1 MDGKGYSMRSNREC
15 AEYFKSQAAYRRCF
29 EELWKKWRSYGRAA
43 GRITLRDASEEERRA
58 VGGIIGKVFHG
69 EDIRFSV
76 SEFEAGL
83 QKTRFAPVDLKELL
97 ELYFGKMLCSR
108 AEQQGAAE
116 ELKVSF
122 WKELQ
127 EKILA
132 QNGCDST
139 AYAWL
144 TEMLEQKKYGYLI
157 LNREYGKDPRQAK
170 VLACHITEALQK
182 LEDGKQQEGGFEIPL
197 AVFAADI
204 SGNPHYFDRGMTAGM
219 LLTQA
224 VCWLKRTEIPENS
237 YAWRELMQRV
247 GILPDNLSSMLHA
260 YGLRLYLGENVHPA
274 YDAFCQLHQPCV
286 ITMENLRGVT
296 AAEALGSCV
305 YIVENEMVFS
315 YLVNHLKRSAYQKTG
330 WNETHRMTKQK
341 ENTEEKEG
349 GKAYRYTLLCT
360 SGQPR
365 AAAQQLISLLLKNG
379 ASICYSGD
387 IDPDGIGIADR
398 LWQKFGDSIHIWR
411 MSPEDYEKSRS
422 AEQITD
428 IGKTKLEHIAHPLL
442 RRTAERV
449 KEEGLAG
456 YQENLLEELLMD
468 VRNSD
473 FAGEKQA

>member
-1 MDGKGYSMRSNREC
+1 MRSNQKC
-15 AEYFKSQAAYRRCF
+15 AEYFKSQEAYRRCF

-58 VGGIIGKVFHG
+58 IGGIIGKVFYG

-97 ELYFGKMLCSR
+97 ELYFGETLCSR
-108 AEQQGAAE
+108 AEQQEAAE
-116 ELKVSF
+116 KLKASF
-122 WKELQ
+122 WKGLQ
-127 EKILA
+127 ESVLV
-132 QNGCDST
+132 QNGCESA

-144 TEMLEQKKYGYLI
+144 AEMLEQRKYGYLI

-182 LEDGKQQEGGFEIPL
+182 LEDEKQQESFEVPL
-197 AVFAADI
+197 AVFASDI
-204 SGNPHYFDRGMTAGM
+204 SGNPHYFDRGTTAGM

-224 VCWLKRTEIPENS
+224 VCWFEKAEVPENS
-237 YAWRELMQRV
+237 YTWRELMQRV

-260 YGLRLYLGENVHPA
+260 YGLQLCLGEKLHPA
-274 YDAFCQLHQPCV
+274 YDAFCQLHQACV
-286 ITMENLRGVT
+286 ITMENLRKVT
-296 AAEALGSCV
+296 AAEPLGKCV

-315 YLVNHLKRSAYQKTG
+315 YLVEHLNRSSYQKA
-330 WNETHRMTKQK
+330 
-341 ENTEEKEG
+341 G

-365 AAAQQLISLLLKNG
+365 AAAQQLISLLLKSG
-379 ASICYSGD
+379 VSICYSGD

-398 LWQKFGDSIHIWR
+398 LWQKFGDSIRIWR

-422 AEQITD
+422 AEQITAA
-428 IGKTKLEHIAHPLL
+428 GRAKLEHIAHPLL

-456 YQENLLEELLMD
+456 YQENLLEELLGD
-468 VRNSD
+468 VRDSA
-473 FAGEKQA
+473 FAGEKKE

>member
-1 MDGKGYSMRSNREC
+1 MRSNQKC
-15 AEYFKSQAAYRRCF
+15 AEYFKSQEAYRRCF

-58 VGGIIGKVFHG
+58 VGGIIGKVFYG

-97 ELYFGKMLCSR
+97 ELYFGETLCSR
-108 AEQQGAAE
+108 AEQQEAAE
-116 ELKVSF
+116 KLKASF
-122 WKELQ
+122 WKGLQ
-127 EKILA
+127 ESVLV
-132 QNGCDST
+132 QNGCESA

-144 TEMLEQKKYGYLI
+144 AEMLEQRKYGYLI

-182 LEDGKQQEGGFEIPL
+182 LEDEKQQESFEVPL
-197 AVFAADI
+197 AVFASDI
-204 SGNPHYFDRGMTAGM
+204 SGNPHYFDRGTTAGM

-224 VCWLKRTEIPENS
+224 VCWFEKAEVPENS
-237 YAWRELMQRV
+237 YTWRELMQRV

-260 YGLRLYLGENVHPA
+260 YGLQLCLGEKLHPA
-274 YDAFCQLHQPCV
+274 YDAFCQLHQACV
-286 ITMENLRGVT
+286 ITMENLRKVT
-296 AAEALGSCV
+296 AAEPLGKCV

-315 YLVNHLKRSAYQKTG
+315 YLVEHLNRSSYQKA
-330 WNETHRMTKQK
+330 
-341 ENTEEKEG
+341 G

-365 AAAQQLISLLLKNG
+365 AAAQQLISLLLKSG
-379 ASICYSGD
+379 VSICYSGD

-398 LWQKFGDSIHIWR
+398 LWQKFGDSIRIWR

-422 AEQITD
+422 AEQITAA
-428 IGKTKLEHIAHPLL
+428 GRAKLEHIAHPLL

-456 YQENLLEELLMD
+456 YQENLLEKLLGA
-468 VRNSD
+468 VRDSA
-473 FAGEKQA
+473 FAGEEKE

>member
-1 MDGKGYSMRSNREC
+1 MAGKGYSMRSNLEC
-15 AEYFKSQAAYRRCF
+15 AKYFKNQEAYRRCF

-43 GRITLRDASEEERRA
+43 GRITLRGASEAERRA
-58 VGGIIGKVFHG
+58 VSGIIGKAFYG

-97 ELYFGKMLCSR
+97 ELYFEEPLCSR

-122 WKELQ
+122 WKGLQ
-127 EKILA
+127 EKVLA
-132 QNGCDST
+132 QNGCESA

-144 TEMLEQKKYGYLI
+144 TEMLERKKYGYQI
-157 LNREYGKDPRQAK
+157 LNREYGKNPHQAK
-170 VLACHITEALQK
+170 ALACQITEALQK
-182 LEDGKQQEGGFEIPL
+182 LEDGKHQAKSFGVPL
-197 AVFAADI
+197 AVFASDI
-204 SGNPHYFDRGMTAGM
+204 SENPHYFDRGTTAGM

-224 VCWLKRTEIPENS
+224 VCWLERAEIPENS
-237 YAWRELMQRV
+237 YAWRELMQCV
-247 GILPDNLSSMLHA
+247 GIVPDNLSSMVHA
-260 YGLRLYLGENVHPA
+260 YGLRLYLGETVHPA
-274 YDAFCQLHQPCV
+274 YDAFCELRQACV
-286 ITMENLRGVT
+286 ITMENLCGVT
-296 AAEALGSCV
+296 AAMPVGKCV

-315 YLVNHLKRSAYQKTG
+315 YLVDHLKRSSCQKTG
-330 WNETHRMTKQK
+330 GNETHRITDQQ
-341 ENTEEKEG
+341 ENTEEKED
-349 GKAYRYTLLCT
+349 GKAHRYTLLCT

-379 ASICYSGD
+379 SVIYYSGD

-398 LWQKFGDSIHIWR
+398 LWQKFGNSIHIWR

-422 AEQITD
+422 AERITA

-442 RRTAERV
+442 HRTAERV
-449 KEEGLAG
+449 KEEGQAG

-468 VRNSD
+468 VRNSA
-473 FAGEKQA
+473 FAGEKQG

>member
-1 MDGKGYSMRSNREC
+1 MRSNQKC
-15 AEYFKSQAAYRRCF
+15 AEYFKSQEAYRRCF
-29 EELWKKWRSYGRAA
+29 EELWKKWRSYGRVA

-58 VGGIIGKVFHG
+58 IGGIIGKVFYG

-97 ELYFGKMLCSR
+97 ELYFGETLCSR
-108 AEQQGAAE
+108 AEQQEAAE
-116 ELKVSF
+116 KLKASF
-122 WKELQ
+122 WKGLQ
-127 EKILA
+127 ESVLV
-132 QNGCDST
+132 QNGCESA

-144 TEMLEQKKYGYLI
+144 AEMLEQRKYGYLI

-182 LEDGKQQEGGFEIPL
+182 LEDEKQQESFEVPL
-197 AVFAADI
+197 AVFASDI
-204 SGNPHYFDRGMTAGM
+204 SGNPHYFDRGTTAGM

-224 VCWLKRTEIPENS
+224 VCWFEKAEVPENS
-237 YAWRELMQRV
+237 YTWRELMQRV

-260 YGLRLYLGENVHPA
+260 YGLQLCLGEKLHPA
-274 YDAFCQLHQPCV
+274 YDAFCQLHQACV
-286 ITMENLRGVT
+286 ITMENLRKVT
-296 AAEALGSCV
+296 AAEPLGKCV

-315 YLVNHLKRSAYQKTG
+315 YLVEHLNRSSYQKA
-330 WNETHRMTKQK
+330 
-341 ENTEEKEG
+341 G

-365 AAAQQLISLLLKNG
+365 AAAQQLISLLLKSG
-379 ASICYSGD
+379 VSICYSGD

-398 LWQKFGDSIHIWR
+398 LWQKFGDSIRIWR

-422 AEQITD
+422 AEQITAA
-428 IGKTKLEHIAHPLL
+428 GRAKLEHIAHPLL
-442 RRTAERV
+442 RRTAGCV

-456 YQENLLEELLMD
+456 YQENLLEELLGD
-468 VRNSD
+468 VRDSA
-473 FAGEKQA
+473 FTGEKKE

>member
-1 MDGKGYSMRSNREC
+1 MRSNQKC
-15 AEYFKSQAAYRRCF
+15 AEYFKSQEAYRRCF
-29 EELWKKWRSYGRAA
+29 EELWKKWRSYGRVA

-58 VGGIIGKVFHG
+58 VGGIIGKVFYG

-97 ELYFGKMLCSR
+97 ELYFGETLCSR
-108 AEQQGAAE
+108 AEQQEAAE
-116 ELKVSF
+116 KLKASF
-122 WKELQ
+122 WKGLQ
-127 EKILA
+127 ESVLV
-132 QNGCDST
+132 QNGCESA

-144 TEMLEQKKYGYLI
+144 AEMLEQRKYGYLI

-182 LEDGKQQEGGFEIPL
+182 LEDEKQQESFEVPL
-197 AVFAADI
+197 AVFASDI
-204 SGNPHYFDRGMTAGM
+204 SGNPHYFDRGTTAGM

-224 VCWLKRTEIPENS
+224 VCWFEKAEVPENS
-237 YAWRELMQRV
+237 YTWRELMQRV

-260 YGLRLYLGENVHPA
+260 YGLQLCLGEKLHPA
-274 YDAFCQLHQPCV
+274 YDAFCQLHQACV
-286 ITMENLRGVT
+286 ITMENLRKVT
-296 AAEALGSCV
+296 AAEPLGKCV

-315 YLVNHLKRSAYQKTG
+315 YLVEHLNRSSYQKA
-330 WNETHRMTKQK
+330 
-341 ENTEEKEG
+341 G

-365 AAAQQLISLLLKNG
+365 AAAQQLISLLLKSG
-379 ASICYSGD
+379 VSICYSGD

-398 LWQKFGDSIHIWR
+398 LWQKFGDSIRIWR

-422 AEQITD
+422 AEQITAA
-428 IGKTKLEHIAHPLL
+428 GRAKLEHIAHPLL

-456 YQENLLEELLMD
+456 YQENLLEKLLGD
-468 VRNSD
+468 VRDSA
-473 FAGEKQA
+473 FAGEKKE

>member
-1 MDGKGYSMRSNREC
+1 MRSNQKC
-15 AEYFKSQAAYRRCF
+15 AEYFKSQEAYRRCF

-58 VGGIIGKVFHG
+58 VGGIIGKVFYG

-97 ELYFGKMLCSR
+97 ELYFGETLCSR
-108 AEQQGAAE
+108 AEQQEAAE
-116 ELKVSF
+116 KLKASF
-122 WKELQ
+122 WKGLQ
-127 EKILA
+127 ESVLV
-132 QNGCDST
+132 QNGCESA

-144 TEMLEQKKYGYLI
+144 AEMLEQRKYGYLI

-182 LEDGKQQEGGFEIPL
+182 LEDEKQQESFEVPL
-197 AVFAADI
+197 AVFASDI
-204 SGNPHYFDRGMTAGM
+204 SGNPHYFDRGTTAGM

-224 VCWLKRTEIPENS
+224 VCWFEKAEVPENS
-237 YAWRELMQRV
+237 YTWRELMQRV

-260 YGLRLYLGENVHPA
+260 YGLQLCLGEKLHPA
-274 YDAFCQLHQPCV
+274 YDAFCQLHQACV
-286 ITMENLRGVT
+286 ITMENLRKVT
-296 AAEALGSCV
+296 AAEPLGKCV

-315 YLVNHLKRSAYQKTG
+315 YLVEHLNRSSYQKA
-330 WNETHRMTKQK
+330 
-341 ENTEEKEG
+341 G

-365 AAAQQLISLLLKNG
+365 AAAQQLISLLLKSG
-379 ASICYSGD
+379 VSICYSGD

-398 LWQKFGDSIHIWR
+398 LWQKFGDSIRIWR

-422 AEQITD
+422 AEQITAA
-428 IGKTKLEHIAHPLL
+428 GRAKLEHIAHPLL
-442 RRTAERV
+442 RRTAGCV

-456 YQENLLEELLMD
+456 YQENLLEELLGD
-468 VRNSD
+468 VRDSA
-473 FAGEKQA
+473 FTGEKKE

>member
-1 MDGKGYSMRSNREC
+1 MRSNQKC
-15 AEYFKSQAAYRRCF
+15 AEYFKSQAAYCRCF
-29 EELWKKWRSYGRAA
+29 EELWKKWRSYGRSA
-43 GRITLRDASEEERRA
+43 GRITLRGASEAERRA
-58 VGGIIGKVFHG
+58 VGGIIGKVFYG

-97 ELYFGKMLCSR
+97 ELYFGETLCSR
-108 AEQQGAAE
+108 AEQQEAAE
-116 ELKVSF
+116 KLKASF
-122 WKELQ
+122 WKGLQ
-127 EKILA
+127 ESVLV
-132 QNGCDST
+132 QNGCESA

-144 TEMLEQKKYGYLI
+144 AEMLEQRKYGYLI

-182 LEDGKQQEGGFEIPL
+182 LEDGKQQESFEVPL
-197 AVFAADI
+197 AVFASDI
-204 SGNPHYFDRGMTAGM
+204 SGNPHYFDRGTTAGM
-219 LLTQA
+219 LLMQA
-224 VCWLKRTEIPENS
+224 VCWFEKAEVPENS
-237 YAWRELMQRV
+237 YTWRELMQRV

-274 YDAFCQLHQPCV
+274 YDAFCRLHQPCV
-286 ITMENLRGVT
+286 ITMENLRKVT
-296 AAEALGSCV
+296 AAEPLGKCV

-315 YLVNHLKRSAYQKTG
+315 YLVEHLNRSSYQKAG
-330 WNETHRMTKQK
+330 GNETHLIMEPQ

-349 GKAYRYTLLCT
+349 IKAYRYTLLCT

-398 LWQKFGDSIHIWR
+398 LWQKFGDSIRIWR

-422 AEQITD
+422 AEQITAV
-428 IGKTKLEHIAHPLL
+428 GRAKLEHIAHPLL

-456 YQENLLEELLMD
+456 YQENLLEELLGD
-468 VRNSD
+468 VRDSA
-473 FAGEKQA
+473 FAGEKKE

>member
-1 MDGKGYSMRSNREC
+1 MRSNQKC
-15 AEYFKSQAAYRRCF
+15 AEYFKSQEAYRRCF
-29 EELWKKWRSYGRAA
+29 EELWKKWRSYGRVA

-58 VGGIIGKVFHG
+58 IGGIIGKVFYG

-97 ELYFGKMLCSR
+97 ELYFGETLCSR
-108 AEQQGAAE
+108 AEQQEAAE
-116 ELKVSF
+116 KLKASF
-122 WKELQ
+122 WKGLQ
-127 EKILA
+127 ESVLV
-132 QNGCDST
+132 QNGCESA

-144 TEMLEQKKYGYLI
+144 AEMLEQRKYGYLI

-182 LEDGKQQEGGFEIPL
+182 LEDEKQQESFEVPL
-197 AVFAADI
+197 AVFASDI
-204 SGNPHYFDRGMTAGM
+204 SGNPHYFDRGTTAGM

-224 VCWLKRTEIPENS
+224 VCWFEKAEVPENS
-237 YAWRELMQRV
+237 YTWRELMQRV

-260 YGLRLYLGENVHPA
+260 YGLQLCLGEKLHPA
-274 YDAFCQLHQPCV
+274 YDAFCQLHQACV
-286 ITMENLRGVT
+286 ITMENLRKVT
-296 AAEALGSCV
+296 AAEPLGKCV

-315 YLVNHLKRSAYQKTG
+315 YLVEHLNRSSYQKA
-330 WNETHRMTKQK
+330 
-341 ENTEEKEG
+341 G

-365 AAAQQLISLLLKNG
+365 AAAQQLISLLLKSG
-379 ASICYSGD
+379 VSICYSGD

-398 LWQKFGDSIHIWR
+398 LWQKFGDSIRIWR

-422 AEQITD
+422 AEQITAA
-428 IGKTKLEHIAHPLL
+428 GRAKLEHIAHPLL

-456 YQENLLEELLMD
+456 YQENLLEELLGD
-468 VRNSD
+468 VRDSA
-473 FAGEKQA
+473 FAGEKKE

>member
-1 MDGKGYSMRSNREC
+1 MRSNQKC
-15 AEYFKSQAAYRRCF
+15 AEYFKSQEAYRRCF

-58 VGGIIGKVFHG
+58 IGGIIGKVFYG

-97 ELYFGKMLCSR
+97 ELYFGETLCSR
-108 AEQQGAAE
+108 AEQQEAAE
-116 ELKVSF
+116 KLKASF
-122 WKELQ
+122 WKGLQ
-127 EKILA
+127 ESVLV
-132 QNGCDST
+132 QNGCESA

-144 TEMLEQKKYGYLI
+144 AEMLEQRKYGYLI

-182 LEDGKQQEGGFEIPL
+182 LEDEKQQESFEVPL
-197 AVFAADI
+197 AVFASDI
-204 SGNPHYFDRGMTAGM
+204 SGNPHYFDRGTTAGM

-224 VCWLKRTEIPENS
+224 VCWFEKAEVPENS
-237 YAWRELMQRV
+237 YTWRELMQRV

-260 YGLRLYLGENVHPA
+260 YGLQLCLGEKLHPA
-274 YDAFCQLHQPCV
+274 YDAFCQLHQACV
-286 ITMENLRGVT
+286 ITMENLRKVT
-296 AAEALGSCV
+296 AAEPLGKCV

-315 YLVNHLKRSAYQKTG
+315 YLVEHLNRSSYQKA
-330 WNETHRMTKQK
+330 
-341 ENTEEKEG
+341 G

-365 AAAQQLISLLLKNG
+365 AAAQQLISLLLKSG
-379 ASICYSGD
+379 VSICYSGD

-398 LWQKFGDSIHIWR
+398 LWQKFGDSIRIWR

-422 AEQITD
+422 AEQITAA
-428 IGKTKLEHIAHPLL
+428 GRAKLEHIAHPLL

-456 YQENLLEELLMD
+456 YQENLLEELLGD
-468 VRNSD
+468 VRDSA
-473 FAGEKQA
+473 FTGEKKE

>member
-1 MDGKGYSMRSNREC
+1 MRSNQKC
-15 AEYFKSQAAYRRCF
+15 AEYFKSQEAYRRCF
-29 EELWKKWRSYGRAA
+29 EELWKKWRSYGRVA

-58 VGGIIGKVFHG
+58 IGGIIGKVFYG

-97 ELYFGKMLCSR
+97 ELYFGETLCSR
-108 AEQQGAAE
+108 AEQQEAAE
-116 ELKVSF
+116 KLKASF
-122 WKELQ
+122 WKGLQ
-127 EKILA
+127 ESVLV
-132 QNGCDST
+132 QNGCESA
-139 AYAWL
+139 AYAWFA
-144 TEMLEQKKYGYLI
+144 EMLEQRKYGYLI

-182 LEDGKQQEGGFEIPL
+182 LEDEKQQESFEVPL
-197 AVFAADI
+197 AVFASDI
-204 SGNPHYFDRGMTAGM
+204 SGNPHYFDRGTTAGM

-224 VCWLKRTEIPENS
+224 VCWFEKAEVPENS
-237 YAWRELMQRV
+237 YTWRELMQRV

-260 YGLRLYLGENVHPA
+260 YGLQLCLGEKLHPA
-274 YDAFCQLHQPCV
+274 YDAFCQLHQACV
-286 ITMENLRGVT
+286 ITMENLRKVT
-296 AAEALGSCV
+296 AAEPLGKCV

-315 YLVNHLKRSAYQKTG
+315 YLVEHLNRSSYQKA
-330 WNETHRMTKQK
+330 
-341 ENTEEKEG
+341 G

-365 AAAQQLISLLLKNG
+365 AAAQQLISLLLKSG
-379 ASICYSGD
+379 VSICYSGD

-398 LWQKFGDSIHIWR
+398 LWQKFGDSIRIWR

-422 AEQITD
+422 AEQITAA
-428 IGKTKLEHIAHPLL
+428 GRAKLEHIAHPLL

-456 YQENLLEELLMD
+456 YQENLLEELLGDMRD
-468 VRNSD
+468 SA
-473 FAGEKQA
+473 FAGEKKG

>member
-1 MDGKGYSMRSNREC
+1 MRSNREC
-15 AEYFKSQAAYRRCF
+15 AEYFKSQDAYRRCF

-43 GRITLRDASEEERRA
+43 GRITLRGVTEEERRA
-58 VGGIIGKVFHG
+58 VGGIIGKVFYG

-83 QKTRFAPVDLKELL
+83 QKTRFAPVDLRELL
-97 ELYFGKMLCSR
+97 ELYFEEPLCSK
-108 AEQQGAAE
+108 AEQQGAAAK
-116 ELKVSF
+116 LKVSF

-127 EKILA
+127 ETVLA
-132 QNGCDST
+132 KNGCEAASC
-139 AYAWL
+139 AWIS
-144 TEMLEQKKYGYLI
+144 EMMEQKKYGYLL
-157 LNREYGKDPRQAK
+157 LNREYGKNPRQAK

-182 LEDGKQQEGGFEIPL
+182 LEDGKQQEESFEVPL

-204 SGNPHYFDRGMTAGM
+204 SGNPHYFDRGTAAGM

-224 VCWLKRTEIPENS
+224 VCWLEKTEIPENS
-237 YAWRELMQRV
+237 YAWRELMQSV
-247 GILPDNLSSMLHA
+247 GILPDNLSSMVHA
-260 YGLRLYLGENVHPA
+260 YGLRLYLGETVHPA
-274 YDAFCQLHQPCV
+274 YDAFCELRQPCV

-296 AAEALGSCV
+296 AAEPLGKCV

-315 YLVNHLKRSAYQKTG
+315 YLVDHLKRSSYQKAG
-330 WNETHRMTKQK
+330 GNEAHWIMEPQ
-341 ENTEEKEG
+341 ENTEKKEG

-379 ASICYSGD
+379 FVIYYSGD

-422 AEQITD
+422 AERITAA
-428 IGKTKLEHIAHPLL
+428 GRAKLEHIALPLL

-449 KEEGLAG
+449 KEEGVAG
-456 YQENLLEELLMD
+456 YQEHLLEELLGD
-468 VRNSD
+468 VRDSV
-473 FAGEKQA
+473 FTGEKQG

>member
-1 MDGKGYSMRSNREC
+1 MRSNQKC
-15 AEYFKSQAAYRRCF
+15 AEYFKSQEAYRRCF
-29 EELWKKWRSYGRAA
+29 EELWKKWRSYGRSA
-43 GRITLRDASEEERRA
+43 GRITLRGASEAERRA
-58 VGGIIGKVFHG
+58 VGGIIGKVFYG

-97 ELYFGKMLCSR
+97 ELYFGETLCSR
-108 AEQQGAAE
+108 AEQQEAAE
-116 ELKVSF
+116 KLKASF
-122 WKELQ
+122 WKGLQ
-127 EKILA
+127 ESVLV
-132 QNGCDST
+132 QNGCESA

-144 TEMLEQKKYGYLI
+144 AEMLEQRKYGYLI

-182 LEDGKQQEGGFEIPL
+182 LEDEKQQESFEVPL
-197 AVFAADI
+197 AVFASDI
-204 SGNPHYFDRGMTAGM
+204 SGNPHYFDRGTTAGM

-224 VCWLKRTEIPENS
+224 VCWFEKAEVPENS
-237 YAWRELMQRV
+237 YTWRELMQRV

-260 YGLRLYLGENVHPA
+260 YGLQLCLGEKLHPA
-274 YDAFCQLHQPCV
+274 YDAFCQLHQACV
-286 ITMENLRGVT
+286 ITMENLCKVT
-296 AAEALGSCV
+296 AAEPLGKCV

-315 YLVNHLKRSAYQKTG
+315 YLVEHLNRSSYQKA
-330 WNETHRMTKQK
+330 
-341 ENTEEKEG
+341 G

-365 AAAQQLISLLLKNG
+365 AAAQQLISLLLKSG
-379 ASICYSGD
+379 VSICYSGD

-398 LWQKFGDSIHIWR
+398 LWQKFGDSIRIWR

-422 AEQITD
+422 AEQITAA
-428 IGKTKLEHIAHPLL
+428 GRAKLEHIAHPLL

-456 YQENLLEELLMD
+456 YQENLLEELLGD
-468 VRNSD
+468 VRDSA
-473 FAGEKQA
+473 FAGEKKG

>member
-1 MDGKGYSMRSNREC
+1 MRSNQKC
-15 AEYFKSQAAYRRCF
+15 AEYFKSQAAYCRCF

-58 VGGIIGKVFHG
+58 IGGIIGKVFYG

-97 ELYFGKMLCSR
+97 ELYFGETLCSR
-108 AEQQGAAE
+108 AEQQEAAE
-116 ELKVSF
+116 KLKASF
-122 WKELQ
+122 WKGLQ
-127 EKILA
+127 ESVLV
-132 QNGCDST
+132 QNGCESA
-139 AYAWL
+139 AYAWFA
-144 TEMLEQKKYGYLI
+144 EMLEQRKYGYLI

-182 LEDGKQQEGGFEIPL
+182 LEDEKQQESFEVPL
-197 AVFAADI
+197 AVFASDI
-204 SGNPHYFDRGMTAGM
+204 SGNPHYFDRGTTAGM

-224 VCWLKRTEIPENS
+224 VCWFEKAEVPENS
-237 YAWRELMQRV
+237 YTWRELMQRV

-260 YGLRLYLGENVHPA
+260 YGLQLCLGEKLHPA
-274 YDAFCQLHQPCV
+274 YDAFCQLHQACV
-286 ITMENLRGVT
+286 ITMENLRKVT
-296 AAEALGSCV
+296 AAEPLGKCV

-315 YLVNHLKRSAYQKTG
+315 YLVEHLNRSSYQKA
-330 WNETHRMTKQK
+330 
-341 ENTEEKEG
+341 G

-365 AAAQQLISLLLKNG
+365 AAAQQLISLLLKSG
-379 ASICYSGD
+379 VSICYSGD

-398 LWQKFGDSIHIWR
+398 LWQKFGDSIRIWR

-422 AEQITD
+422 AEQITAA
-428 IGKTKLEHIAHPLL
+428 GRAKLEHIAHPLL

-456 YQENLLEELLMD
+456 YQENLLEELLGD
-468 VRNSD
+468 VRDSA
-473 FAGEKQA
+473 FTGEKKE